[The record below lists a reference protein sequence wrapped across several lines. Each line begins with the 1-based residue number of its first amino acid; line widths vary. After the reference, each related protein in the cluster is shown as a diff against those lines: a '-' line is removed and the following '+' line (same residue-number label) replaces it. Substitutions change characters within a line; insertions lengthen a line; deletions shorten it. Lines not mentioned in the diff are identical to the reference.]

1 MILRGV
7 IEELNTSIV
16 LLTETVM
23 KQYES
28 IKRLELRVTVLER
41 ASIRRALKE
50 IEEESLE
57 TQYDSLG

>member
-1 MILRGV
+1 MRGV